1 MTIPPPYRLTKN
13 IVSLLNQLEKLK
25 TTLDLLPVNKKLEAY
40 QRKKSILKSALYSA
54 RIEGNP
60 LTEADINSRN
70 APPKDKLESANLS
83 RSIEFVLK
91 PSWKQPLALD
101 DLKRLHRLT
110 LSGLSGSAGFLRQEP
125 SAIFNS
131 AGIAVYVCPSP
142 AEIKTL
148 LKKLLSYIN
157 RKTLDPIPV
166 KALLSH
172 LVFEKIHPFLD
183 GNGRVG
189 RLLIHLILKKWHWDL
204 RGLASFEQYLDRY
217 RQQYYDLLSTA
228 GLDATKFVEFFLE
241 SLRWSVKQAIK
252 VKKTAAPAKLSPE
265 QNLPPRRSEILNII
279 RDHRQISFDFL
290 HRRFAAISPR
300 LLRYDL
306 KKLQDAGLV
315 KKLGVTRGAVYI
327 SSKINR

>member
-1 MTIPPPYRLTKN
+1 MIIPPRYRLTKN

-25 TTLDLLPVNKKLEAY
+25 TTLDLLPINKKSELY
-40 QRKKSILKSALYSA
+40 HRKKSILKSALYSA

-70 APPKDKLESANLS
+70 AQPRDKLESSNLF
-83 RSIEFVLK
+83 RAIEFILR
-91 PSWKQPLALD
+91 PSWKKPLATD
-101 DLKRLHRLT
+101 DLKRLHRLV
-110 LSGLSGSAGFLRQEP
+110 LNGLSDSAGFLRQEP
-125 SAIFNS
+125 SAIFNF
-131 AGIAVYVCPSP
+131 AGVAVYICPSP

-148 LKKLLSYIN
+148 LQKLLSYIN
-157 RKTLDPIPV
+157 RKTLDPVPV

-189 RLLIHLILKKWHWDL
+189 RLLIHLVLKKWQWNL
-204 RGLASFEQYLDRY
+204 RGQASFEQYLDRY
-217 RQQYYDLLSTA
+217 RQEYYDLLSANGT
-228 GLDATKFVEFFLE
+228 DATEFVEFFLK
-241 SLRWSVKQAIK
+241 SLLWSIRQAIK
-252 VKKTAAPAKLSPE
+252 VKKTIAPVKLSKE

-279 RDHRQISFDFL
+279 RDHSQVSLDFI
-290 HRRFAAISPR
+290 HRRFAAVSPR

-306 KKLQDAGLV
+306 KKLQDANLI

-327 SSKINR
+327 SGKINQ

>member
-1 MTIPPPYRLTKN
+1 MTIPPKYRLTKT

-40 QRKKSILKSALYSA
+40 HRKKSILKSALYSA

-60 LTEADINSRN
+60 LTETDITSHN
-70 APPKDKLESANLS
+70 AQPRDKLESSNLS
-83 RSIEFVLK
+83 RAIEFVLR
-91 PSWKQPLALD
+91 PSWKKPLVAD
-101 DLKRLHRLT
+101 DLKRLHRLV
-110 LSGLSGSAGFLRQEP
+110 LNGLSDNAGFLRQEP

-131 AGIAVYVCPSP
+131 AGITVYICPSP
-142 AEIKTL
+142 AEVKTL

-157 RKTLDPIPV
+157 RKTLDPVPV

-189 RLLIHLILKKWHWDL
+189 RLLIHLILKKWRWDL

-217 RQQYYDLLSTA
+217 RQQYYDLLSIS
-228 GLDATKFVEFFLE
+228 GKDATEFVEFFLK
-241 SLRWSVKQAIK
+241 SLLWSIKQAIK
-252 VKKTAAPAKLSPE
+252 VRKTTAPDKLSGGE
-265 QNLPPRRSEILNII
+265 NLSPRRLEILNII
-279 RDHRQISFDFL
+279 RDHRQISLDFL
-290 HRRFAAISPR
+290 HRRFAEISPR

-306 KKLQDAGLV
+306 KKLQAVNLI
-315 KKLGVTRGAVYI
+315 KKLGVTRGALYETV
-327 SSKINR
+327 K

>member
-1 MTIPPPYRLTKN
+1 MIIPPRYRLTKN

-25 TTLDLLPVNKKLEAY
+25 TTLDLLPVNKKLELY
-40 QRKKSILKSALYSA
+40 HRKKSILKSALYSA

-60 LTEADINSRN
+60 LTEADIASRN
-70 APPKDKLESANLS
+70 AQPKDKLESSNLS
-83 RSIEFVLK
+83 RAIEFVLR
-91 PSWKQPLALD
+91 PSWRKPIALD

-110 LSGLSGSAGFLRQEP
+110 LSGLSDSAGFLRQEP

-142 AEIKTL
+142 AEIRTL
-148 LKKLLSYIN
+148 LQKLLSYIN

-166 KALLSH
+166 KALITH
-172 LVFEKIHPFLD
+172 LIFEKIHPFLD

-204 RGLASFEQYLDRY
+204 RGLATFEQYLDRR

-228 GLDATKFVEFFLE
+228 GTDATKFVEFFLE
-241 SLRWSVKQAIK
+241 SLRWSIRQAIK
-252 VKKTAAPAKLSPE
+252 VRKTAAPAKSSKE
-265 QNLPPRRSEILNII
+265 QNLPPRRLEILNII
-279 RDHRQISFDFL
+279 RDHRQISFDFI
-290 HRRFAAISPR
+290 HRRFLAVSGR

-306 KKLQDAGLV
+306 KKLQDANLI
-315 KKLGVTRGAVYI
+315 KKLGVTRGAVYEAV
-327 SSKINR
+327 

>member
-1 MTIPPPYRLTKN
+1 MTIPPRYRLTKN

-40 QRKKSILKSALYSA
+40 HRKKSILKSALYSA

-60 LTEADINSRN
+60 LTETDIASRN
-70 APPKDKLESANLS
+70 AQPGDKLESSNLS
-83 RSIEFVLK
+83 RAIEFVLR
-91 PSWKQPLALD
+91 PSWKKPLVAD
-101 DLKRLHRLT
+101 DLKRLHRLV
-110 LSGLSGSAGFLRQEP
+110 LNGLSDNAGFLRQEP

-131 AGIAVYVCPSP
+131 AGIAVYICPSP

-148 LKKLLSYIN
+148 LRKLLSYIN

-172 LVFEKIHPFLD
+172 LVFEKIHPFVD
-183 GNGRVG
+183 GNGRAG
-189 RLLIHLILKKWHWDL
+189 RLLIHLMLKKWNWNL
-204 RGLASFEQYLDRY
+204 RGLAAFEQYLDHH
-217 RQQYYDLLSTA
+217 RQEYYDLL
-228 GLDATKFVEFFLE
+228 ATSGKNATEFVEFFLK
-241 SLRWSVKQAIK
+241 SLLWSIKQAIK
-252 VKKTAAPAKLSPE
+252 VRRTTPQGKLSEE

-279 RDHRQISFDFL
+279 RDHRQISLDFL

-306 KKLQDAGLV
+306 KKLQDTNLI
-315 KKLGVTRGAVYI
+315 KKLGVTRGAVYKTI
-327 SSKINR
+327 